1 MTRVIVTNDAMARAI
16 FETRK
21 AYGLSQIELAERA
34 GLHEKHVYLCEKGR
48 TAITIRTLVRC
59 DKVLGGELIAK
70 LIKGEDDE

>member
-1 MTRVIVTNDAMARAI
+1 MTRIIITNDAMAQAI

-21 AYGLSQIELAERA
+21 AHGLSQIELAERA
-34 GLHEKHVYLCEKGR
+34 GLHEKLIYCCEKGR

-70 LIKGEDDE
+70 LLA